1 MHDLTPTLSAVLI
14 SIYKPIV
21 FGVLVTAWAWVAG
34 WFDKDLVFY
43 SLQRRLW
50 NTVQLAVAAL
60 AFGLWILV
68 PFWIGFVLAL
78 VLLVGIFAG
87 YTYYRNGKV
96 PEPARWTFS
105 LADMRQRIQQAQ
117 TEHAIKRATVTL
129 YGEKGDPVDVPP
141 VNDPRVP
148 AYTALLN
155 LIDFT
160 LLRGGNQIDLSAD
173 GQQCVVSV
181 HVDGVKFPQDNIEG
195 VVGVAMI
202 DFLKECTG
210 LDLSDRRRRQQSK
223 LKVESEENGQHV
235 LDLKFAGSTR
245 GLTLN
250 AFVDRGARQ
259 MLTLDQ
265 MGLLDSQLA
274 KFRAVL
280 EQDHRAIIVACPS
293 GMGLTTMIYSLV
305 NFHDPY
311 TQSVVT
317 LDEQK
322 SFELEGVNHEI
333 VDGGM
338 AGSALSERLAM
349 HIRADHQVM
358 MVSRLMGSKVA
369 RQIAAASGDARF
381 YVGIRQRDT
390 FSALKAWLKAVG
402 DLKRG
407 GEALGAIISQ
417 RLVRNLCPVCRV
429 AYKPDPE
436 ALRKMNL
443 PPDRVA
449 ELYKQT
455 GQVMVR
461 DKPQPCVNCHTV
473 GYRGRV
479 GVFEL
484 MVLDEEAKGLIG
496 QGKLDKLRAHLRR
509 HKMLWLQEAALH
521 KVVDGATSVS
531 EVQRAL
537 AKDTKG

>member
-1 MHDLTPTLSAVLI
+1 
-14 SIYKPIV
+14 
-21 FGVLVTAWAWVAG
+21 
-34 WFDKDLVFY
+34 
-43 SLQRRLW
+43 
-50 NTVQLAVAAL
+50 
-60 AFGLWILV
+60 
-68 PFWIGFVLAL
+68 
-78 VLLVGIFAG
+78 
-87 YTYYRNGKV
+87 
-96 PEPARWTFS
+96 
-105 LADMRQRIQQAQ
+105 
-117 TEHAIKRATVTL
+117 
-129 YGEKGDPVDVPP
+129 
-141 VNDPRVP
+141 
-148 AYTALLN
+148 
-155 LIDFT
+155 
-160 LLRGGNQIDLSAD
+160 
-173 GQQCVVSV
+173 
-181 HVDGVKFPQDNIEG
+181 
-195 VVGVAMI
+195 
-202 DFLKECTG
+202 
-210 LDLSDRRRRQQSK
+210 
-223 LKVESEENGQHV
+223 
-235 LDLKFAGSTR
+235 
-245 GLTLN
+245 
-250 AFVDRGARQ
+250 
-259 MLTLDQ
+259 
-265 MGLLDSQLA
+265 
-274 KFRAVL
+274 
-280 EQDHRAIIVACPS
+280 
-293 GMGLTTMIYSLV
+293 
-305 NFHDPY
+305 
-311 TQSVVT
+311 
-317 LDEQK
+317 
-322 SFELEGVNHEI
+322 
-333 VDGGM
+333 
-338 AGSALSERLAM
+338 
-349 HIRADHQVM
+349 M

-407 GEALGAIISQ
+407 GEAVGAIISQ

-484 MVLDEEAKGLIG
+484 MVLGEEAKGLIG